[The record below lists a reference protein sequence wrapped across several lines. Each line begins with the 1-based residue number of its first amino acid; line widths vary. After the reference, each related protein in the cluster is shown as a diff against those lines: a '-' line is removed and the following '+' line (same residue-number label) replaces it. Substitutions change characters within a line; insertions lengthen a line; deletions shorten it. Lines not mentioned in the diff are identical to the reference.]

1 MMKNEKKKQ
10 LAFVLGGGGS
20 RGALQVGA
28 LRALVEAG
36 YQPDLVTGTSIGA
49 ANGAFLAVNGYTLD
63 GITKLEEIWQK
74 TVANDLMPAN
84 MWWQTMQL
92 FFHKPN
98 GHPVN
103 KIRDFAIENG
113 ITPDLRFSDLDSA
126 FLYPVAAD
134 LNSGKPVVFGVDP
147 DEFVLDSILA
157 SMALPPWMVPVEKDE
172 QYLMDGSA
180 VSNLPIE
187 AALQQGATEIIALDL
202 LDPEEEDDSV
212 TPGIRPF
219 LWKLNRTVEVRQLE
233 LEKKLAEAN
242 GVEVKHILL
251 TSEPWVPMWD
261 FRKSIELME
270 HGYSITMKAMETWT
284 VKKKPAWWT
293 RAGVKTSLE
302 GLIKILD

>member
-1 MMKNEKKKQ
+1 MTNEKKKQ

-36 YQPDLVTGTSIGA
+36 YQPDLVTGTSIGS
-49 ANGAFLAVNGYTLD
+49 ANGAFLAVHGYTLD
-63 GITKLEEIWQK
+63 GIKKLEEIWQK
-74 TVANDLMPAN
+74 TVDNELMPAN
-84 MWWQTMQL
+84 MWWHTMQL
-92 FFHKPN
+92 FFRKPN
-98 GHPVN
+98 GQPVN

-113 ITPDLRFSDLDSA
+113 IAPDLHFNDLNNVY
-126 FLYPVAAD
+126 LYPVAAD

-157 SMALPPWMVPVEKDE
+157 SMALPPWTVPIENDGR
-172 QYLMDGSA
+172 YLMDGGA

-187 AALQQGATEIIALDL
+187 AALLQGATEIIALDL

-219 LWKLNRTVEVRQLE
+219 LWKLNRTVEIRQLE
-233 LEKKLAEAN
+233 LETKLAEAN

-251 TSEPWVPMWD
+251 KSEPWVPIWD

-270 HGYSITMKAMETWT
+270 HGYSITQKAIETWP

-293 RAGVKTSLE
+293 PTGFKTTLE

>member
-1 MMKNEKKKQ
+1 MKNGKKKQ

-49 ANGAFLAVNGYTLD
+49 ANGAFLAVHGYTLE
-63 GITKLEEIWQK
+63 GIEKLEGIWQK
-74 TVANDLMPAN
+74 TISNDLLPAN

-98 GHPVN
+98 SQPVN
-103 KIRDFAIENG
+103 KIRDFAIQNG
-113 ITPDLRFSDLDSA
+113 ITPDLHFNDLNSVY
-126 FLYPVAAD
+126 LYPVAAD

-157 SMALPPWMVPVEKDE
+157 SMALPPWTVPIENDGR
-172 QYLMDGSA
+172 YLMDGGA

-187 AALQQGATEIIALDL
+187 AALLQGATEIIALDL

-233 LEKKLAEAN
+233 LETKLAEAN

-251 TSEPWVPMWD
+251 KSEPWVPIWD

-270 HGYSITMKAMETWT
+270 HGYHVTRHAIKSWPRQE
-284 VKKKPAWWT
+284 KPAWWT
-293 RAGVKTSLE
+293 PAGLKTALSSLVNF
-302 GLIKILD
+302 LD